1 MSFLALPLRGY
12 SAALT
17 AQGLGAALSP
27 VVGGWIAQAY
37 GYPACFMT
45 LGVLPVVSIVAWVV
59 DKRAGP
65 RITSPTPRYEAHC
78 TYWTS

>member
-27 VVGGWIAQAY
+27 VVGGWIAQSY
-37 GYPACFMT
+37 CYPACFMT

-59 DKRAGP
+59 DKRELDAACGP
-65 RITSPTPRYEAHC
+65 AQAIPNTSL
-78 TYWTS
+78 